1 MPTKWCNSITII
13 YTHPFWTRNL
23 YIIWLFFDFLF
34 LFSPSILQF
43 YLIIIINFFISTMQ
57 QNKSFQFSLDK
68 SNLIQFKI
76 YALHIETILSLSVSK
91 FEYTINTRISK
102 SFNWYIVLKIQI
114 YICMIWFKIL
124 IYPFTLYSTI
134 FSCISSII
142 LSNKDAKICMDAG
155 LDMIIHSIFKF
166 ILFTLNDSLA
176 VQNISFQDNVVYM
189 KAIHYSPQLLQ
200 IQLFDKLTYLHLYQ
214 TKSFLLL
221 LQLLVIVF
229 LQLLLMSHSLNHLV
243 YIDP

>member
-1 MPTKWCNSITII
+1 
-13 YTHPFWTRNL
+13 
-23 YIIWLFFDFLF
+23 
-34 LFSPSILQF
+34 
-43 YLIIIINFFISTMQ
+43 
-57 QNKSFQFSLDK
+57 
-68 SNLIQFKI
+68 
-76 YALHIETILSLSVSK
+76 
-91 FEYTINTRISK
+91 
-102 SFNWYIVLKIQI
+102 
-114 YICMIWFKIL
+114 
-124 IYPFTLYSTI
+124 
-134 FSCISSII
+134 
-142 LSNKDAKICMDAG
+142 MDAG

-176 VQNISFQDNVVYM
+176 VQNISFQDDVVYM

-229 LQLLLMSHSLNHLV
+229 LQLLLMSHLLNHLV